1 MKLKT
6 ADGVVVD
13 VPVDHLKQ
21 HIDVMAHL
29 GLVVSGITAGD
40 QRIIKTEI
48 DMGRVIGTT
57 DCVKTDRY
65 DDVVYARREGRA
77 WDTRFVLDREPEPC
91 SHITVVMKRNGDQYK
106 LLTAYIGRM
115 AEKEPDDLSIRDNL
129 EFMRAKHYW
138 DSHALVWGRQEVV
151 K

>member
-1 MKLKT
+1 MKLKS

-13 VPVDHLKQ
+13 IPVSHLKQ
-21 HIDVMAHL
+21 HSDVLEHL
-29 GLVVSGITAGD
+29 GLVISGITTGN
-40 QRIIKTEI
+40 QSVIKEEI

-57 DCVKTDRY
+57 DCVKTDRF
-65 DDVVYARREGRA
+65 DDIVYAQREGRP
-77 WDTRFVLDREPEPC
+77 WTTRFVLDREPEPC

-115 AEKEPDDLSIRDNL
+115 AEKEPDDLSIRDNH
-129 EFMRAKHYW
+129 EYMRAKHYW

-151 K
+151 S